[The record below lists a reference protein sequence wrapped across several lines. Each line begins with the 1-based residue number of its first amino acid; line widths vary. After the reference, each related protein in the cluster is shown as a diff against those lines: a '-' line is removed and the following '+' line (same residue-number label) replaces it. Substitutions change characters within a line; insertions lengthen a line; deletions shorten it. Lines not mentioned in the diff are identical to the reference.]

1 MQIIFKMVSADVG
14 DSREKYSSSHSLQ
27 DVIDSVI
34 EKGTGREMP
43 AAWLE
48 STPCKSDALRD
59 SLCGAG
65 VGMHKLL
72 RR

>member
-14 DSREKYSSSHSLQ
+14 DSREKYSSSPSLQ

-48 STPCKSDALRD
+48 STPCK
-59 SLCGAG
+59 
-65 VGMHKLL
+65 
-72 RR
+72 